1 MWKEW
6 NKFEKKIVEVEERE
20 NEYYSLKKVE
30 EMQGI
35 KAPNW
40 VTGYKTY
47 KGNKITS

>member
-6 NKFEKKIVEVEERE
+6 NKFEKKIVEVEWERE

-30 EMQGI
+30 EIQGI

-40 VTGYKTY
+40 LTG
-47 KGNKITS
+47 